1 MCFVN
6 ERLSKNMVGSDKG
19 RHPSTHGLYT
29 YTYTHTH
36 TFFKHSQRDH
46 TQKTTE
52 AAQGQSRELV
62 PCSMEKFYSTLGL
75 PVDAFQGWCHTV
87 INLQHSLIVDIGQR
101 VLLQGFI
108 CRCSSQQGFDAEGNQ
123 GQRSRTGCK
132 NVTCLLDQ
140 QGPPTVYRFRQ
151 GQMLQ
156 SAWV

>member
-1 MCFVN
+1 MRDCQKI
-6 ERLSKNMVGSDKG
+6 RLGVIKEDTHQPMV
-19 RHPSTHGLYT
+19 STC
-29 YTYTHTH
+29 THTD

-46 TQKTTE
+46 TQETTE
-52 AAQGQSRELV
+52 VAQSQSRELV

-140 QGPPTVYRFRQ
+140 QGSPTVYWFRQ